1 MAKYYAGWNYSLQY
15 YILVWSEYMYRIFL
29 SKGNRNTRV
38 SIQTDVRHIFPAL
51 RRNDTPMT
59 SKTDNFWRINYFHTY
74 NKRVFIS
81 RRTSNYLI
89 YFILTYE
96 IRSNILHNDSIV
108 RNSPG
113 YKRSKESQ
121 AVSCA
126 ADWRCVLLHD
136 RCYRLQKCQVTWH
149 IVDGQCVYITHVLHW
164 FLRGSL

>member
-96 IRSNILHNDSIV
+96 IRSNILHNDYCQKQS
-108 RNSPG
+108 
-113 YKRSKESQ
+113 
-121 AVSCA
+121 
-126 ADWRCVLLHD
+126 
-136 RCYRLQKCQVTWH
+136 RLQAFERKPS
-149 IVDGQCVYITHVLHW
+149 GVLCCRLALGASSWQMLQATKMSGDMAHCW
-164 FLRGSL
+164 WSMCIYHSCTSLISTR